1 MITVTANTKPTWQFS
16 GRSIPAF
23 SSANR
28 SSSAGTSVLKQA
40 LLPRSLDVSFALKY
54 RR

>member
-1 MITVTANTKPTWQFS
+1 MITVTAKPTWQFS
-16 GRSIPAF
+16 SKSIPAF

-28 SSSAGTSVLKQA
+28 SSSAGTSFVKQA
-40 LLPRSLDVSFALKY
+40 LLPRSLDFSLALKY